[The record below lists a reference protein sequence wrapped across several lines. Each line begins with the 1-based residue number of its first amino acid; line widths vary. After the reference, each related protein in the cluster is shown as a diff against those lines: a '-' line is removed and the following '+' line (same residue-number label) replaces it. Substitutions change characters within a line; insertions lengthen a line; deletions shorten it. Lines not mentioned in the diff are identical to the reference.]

1 MGLVKDQINYEQN
14 DTVYE
19 LKVNFEELRTLRSA
33 LQRYDNWIGAMLD
46 RGTNDPAVEEEEAI
60 AVWLR
65 AKLERMLREVK

>member
-33 LQRYDNWIGAMLD
+33 IQRYDEWIGEMLD
-46 RGTNDPAVEEEEAI
+46 RGTNDPAVEDEEAI
-60 AVWLR
+60 VGWLR
-65 AKLERMLREVK
+65 SKLERMLREVK